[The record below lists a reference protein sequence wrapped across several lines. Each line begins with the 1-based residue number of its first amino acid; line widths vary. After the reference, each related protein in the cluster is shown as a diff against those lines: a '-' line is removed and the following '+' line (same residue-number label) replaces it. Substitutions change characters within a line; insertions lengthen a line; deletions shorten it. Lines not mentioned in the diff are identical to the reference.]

1 MFVILGNY
9 QGETQKT
16 TEDTNAY
23 LGVQSSHFKF
33 KARNFKTFTI
43 KKKLN
48 KGKRKQ
54 LCLEIFIC
62 KS

>member
-1 MFVILGNY
+1 MFVILWNY

-43 KKKLN
+43 KKKI
-48 KGKRKQ
+48 K
-54 LCLEIFIC
+54 
-62 KS
+62 